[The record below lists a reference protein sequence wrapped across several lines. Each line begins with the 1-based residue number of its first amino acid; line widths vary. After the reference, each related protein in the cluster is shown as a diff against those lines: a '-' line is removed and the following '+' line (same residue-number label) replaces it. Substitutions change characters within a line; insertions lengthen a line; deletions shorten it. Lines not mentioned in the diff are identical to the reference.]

1 MPPDTHIRVFTNVS
15 IFQGGNSWTKYV
27 ELFYVHCA
35 VGVDSGSVT
44 FNLFLIL
51 ILT

>member
-1 MPPDTHIRVFTNVS
+1 MPPNTYITVFTDFL
-15 IFQGGNSWTKYV
+15 IFQDGKSWTKYV

-35 VGVDSGSVT
+35 VGVDSGSVI